1 MTTPPSGANQSEA
14 IEARRLLAL
23 RAYRVIGNTVT
34 PGLTH
39 MTALAA
45 ASLGAPMAWISFVDQ
60 DSCWLQ
66 ACVGTD
72 MAQVERAG
80 SLCEIA
86 ITGDDVFVA
95 PDLALDPRFAQGLSS
110 GPRAGM
116 RFYAGAPLITA
127 SGERLGAL
135 CIADTAPNLAFSQEQ
150 ILILKSF
157 AALAMEHLEL
167 RRSDFVNAA
176 TAGFAK
182 AAEYSFIAIND
193 EGTITFV
200 NPAGEALFG
209 YAAGEMLGQEID
221 IIIPEPFREAHKHG
235 LARIAANGAS
245 TFAGR
250 TIELM
255 AQRRDGSTFP
265 IEFSMSIWKDR
276 AGIGIGAIMRDISD
290 WRARDAKLVQMA
302 QHDKLTGLINRA
314 QFDDELESTLKAD
327 RHATVMLLDLDG
339 FKEVVDSLGHATGD
353 ALLQAVSIRLP
364 SCVASKSIVARFAGD
379 VFAVLMPGVGDPL
392 VAGSSASAILDAFQK
407 PFQVSGH
414 TFHVGLSIGI
424 AIGMGRDTV
433 CDDLIAD
440 ADLALYQARRDG
452 RRCARLFEPAMR
464 SAVVA
469 RRVLHDE
476 LTRGLEAAEFVLHY
490 QPQVALATGEVIGV
504 EALLRWQHP
513 QRGLLLPGAFIDAL
527 EAHPLAASLGGWIVA
542 EACRQAA
549 YWRAMGLPP
558 LRVAVN
564 LFDSHL
570 REGTLAQEIMGC
582 LARHHLPPGS
592 LEIEV
597 TERIA
602 LQADNS
608 ILDPIRELHRQGVAI
623 AFDDFGTGYASLS
636 SLKRFP
642 LTRLKIDRS
651 FVRDID
657 TDGHDAEI
665 VRAILGMAESFGLDV
680 IAEGI
685 ETPAQEAVLRRMGC
699 AEGQGYLYGKAMAP
713 SAIAALLK
721 RSERDMMTVSAA

>member
-1 MTTPPSGANQSEA
+1 MEA
-14 IEARRLLAL
+14 AL
-23 RAYRVIGNTVT
+23 RAG
-34 PGLTH
+34 
-39 MTALAA
+39 
-45 ASLGAPMAWISFVDQ
+45 
-60 DSCWLQ
+60 
-66 ACVGTD
+66 
-72 MAQVERAG
+72 
-80 SLCEIA
+80 
-86 ITGDDVFVA
+86 
-95 PDLALDPRFAQGLSS
+95 
-110 GPRAGM
+110 
-116 RFYAGAPLITA
+116 
-127 SGERLGAL
+127 
-135 CIADTAPNLAFSQEQ
+135 
-150 ILILKSF
+150 K
-157 AALAMEHLEL
+157 
-167 RRSDFVNAA
+167 
-176 TAGFAK
+176 
-182 AAEYSFIAIND
+182 
-193 EGTITFV
+193 
-200 NPAGEALFG
+200 
-209 YAAGEMLGQEID
+209 
-221 IIIPEPFREAHKHG
+221 
-235 LARIAANGAS
+235 
-245 TFAGR
+245 
-250 TIELM
+250 
-255 AQRRDGSTFP
+255 
-265 IEFSMSIWKDR
+265 
-276 AGIGIGAIMRDISD
+276 
-290 WRARDAKLVQMA
+290 
-302 QHDKLTGLINRA
+302 
-314 QFDDELESTLKAD
+314 
-327 RHATVMLLDLDG
+327 HATVMLLDLDG

-364 SCVASKSIVARFAGD
+364 SCVVAQAIVARFAGD
-379 VFAVLMPGVGDPL
+379 VFAVMMPDVGDPV

-414 TFHVGLSIGI
+414 TFHVGLSVGI
-424 AIGMGRDTV
+424 AIGSGPDTASE
-433 CDDLIAD
+433 DLIAD

-490 QPQVALATGEVIGV
+490 QPQVSLATGQIIGV

-513 QRGLLLPGAFIDAL
+513 TRGLLLPGAFIDAL
-527 EAHPLAASLGGWIVA
+527 EAHPLAASLGRWIVG

-549 YWRAMGLPP
+549 HWRAARLPP
-558 LRVAVN
+558 LRMAVN

-570 REGTLAQEIMGC
+570 REGTLAQEIMGS
-582 LARHHLPPGS
+582 LAHHHLPPES

-602 LQADNS
+602 LQADDA

-651 FVRDID
+651 FVSDID
-657 TDGHDAEI
+657 TNGHDAEI

-721 RSERDMMTVSAA
+721 CGGSSDRIVNAA